1 MSQNSHRP
9 IANVEW
15 VTQWWWL
22 IRVMIS
28 SRPSF
33 VFTNHWWPK
42 HSLFDQMRFEWTEM
56 WFVFCQSFFRF
67 LFVGFFFFFFAQI
80 LYMVGRGFLRP
91 DLNKLRSDVPKS
103 FKKLLSDCIKFNRDE
118 RPLFTQVSELLWVMI
133 GYNPRIP
140 AHTLYGYGHLLS

>member
-28 SRPSF
+28 RRPSF

-42 HSLFDQMRFEWTEM
+42 HSLFDQMRFEWGKCGLS
-56 WFVFCQSFFRF
+56 FANLFSVFC
-67 LFVGFFFFFFAQI
+67 LLVFFFFWFFFAQI

-118 RPLFTQVSELLWVMI
+118 RPLFTQVSELVWVMI

-140 AHTLYGYGHLLS
+140 AHTL